1 MHAAVSVPQAPRQG
15 NDLTEGQLHHGARIG
30 VGSIEHGNPRSCR
43 SWKIDLIG
51 PNAEGANRE
60 QLRMSF
66 QHPLSDVCPGANA
79 EKLDTVKGIDQFDF
93 IERAGK
99 HLDLVAPA
107 FKRADGLRMDVL

>member
-1 MHAAVSVPQAPRQG
+1 MHAGVPVPQAPRQG
-15 NDLTEGQLHHGARIG
+15 DDLTEGQLHHGARIG
-30 VGSIEHGNPRSCR
+30 VGSIKHGNPRSCR